1 MLPSNP
7 LKRKRRS
14 DQYGFDSVHTCA
26 STEIEEEIFSFRWTL
41 KNYTSFMESS
51 EIRSPIFTGAKN
63 RWQLKV
69 YPKMKVGNIDFLT
82 VYLILVDYG
91 DRNRALGSIVKAR
104 FCISI
109 LKADGLPAKRIGSE
123 KLCDFKKG
131 SDLGGKLIQSSDIN
145 SSNEV
150 VTDNAITMHCKIRID
165 GVLKHNVSNGGHAA
179 KRLCMQ
185 LEDEAKMQRKRELA
199 TDLGRIFDESL
210 MSDLKISTADT
221 CFSGHKAILA
231 ARSSVFA
238 AMLGTNMTEKQQST
252 VEILDFDTDV
262 VRGMLQY
269 LYTGETELMGQHAPD
284 LLRIAEK
291 YDLAGL
297 KEACEHA
304 ICDDLN
310 VDNAAMLL
318 NLAHLHNA
326 ILLKRCVLDFIKCNA
341 TKVKQTKGFAD
352 LQFAHPKVLLDLY
365 LSQTA

>member
-7 LKRKRRS
+7 FKRKRS
-14 DQYGFDSVHTCA
+14 DEYGLETVHTCA
-26 STEIEEEIFSFRWTL
+26 STEMEEEIFSFRWTL
-41 KNYTSFMESS
+41 KNYASFIESS

-63 RWQLKV
+63 HWQLKV
-69 YPKMKVGNIDFLT
+69 YPKMKAGNTDFLT
-82 VYLILVDYG
+82 VYLILVNYG
-91 DRNRALGSIVKAR
+91 DQSRAPGSIVKAR

-109 LKADGLPAKRIGSE
+109 LKADGLPARQIGSE
-123 KLCDFKKG
+123 KVCEFKKG
-131 SDLGGKLIQSSDIN
+131 SDLGGKLIQSSDIY
-145 SSNEV
+145 SLTEV
-150 VTDNAITMHCKIRID
+150 VLIDNAITIHCKIRTD
-165 GVLKHNVSNGGHAA
+165 GELKHNVSNGGFAA
-179 KRLCMQ
+179 KRLCLR
-185 LEDEAKMQRKRELA
+185 LEDEAKMQRKKELA
-199 TDLGRIFDESL
+199 ADMGRIFDESL

-221 CFSGHKAILA
+221 CFPGHKAILA

-238 AMLGTNMTEKQQST
+238 AMLGTNMTEKQQNT

-269 LYTGETELMGQHAPD
+269 LYTGETELIGRHAPD

-318 NLAHLHNA
+318 NLAHMHNA
-326 ILLKRCVLDFIKCNA
+326 TLLKQCALDFIKRNA